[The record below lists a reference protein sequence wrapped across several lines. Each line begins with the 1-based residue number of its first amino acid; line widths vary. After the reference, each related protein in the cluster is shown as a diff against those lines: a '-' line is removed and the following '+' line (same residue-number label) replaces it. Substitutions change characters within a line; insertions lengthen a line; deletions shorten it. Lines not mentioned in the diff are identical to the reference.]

1 MNSVYGYVGATK
13 GMLPCVP
20 IAASVTATGR
30 RMIEQTSQLAQTL
43 VPGSQ
48 IVYGD
53 SVASYTPVIV
63 RVDKGPATVRTI
75 DSLGAGWT
83 VRTGCDKEM
92 CTECQGMEVWSD
104 GGWTSISSII
114 RHRTTKPMVR
124 VSTPTGLVDCT
135 TDHSLVLEDGTPVGP
150 LDVVCGTTKLLHA
163 ACTASSLSFPRTG
176 IVYRKSKTQLECA
189 FDFLLAT
196 ASGSDAVVSFHSG
209 MYYVTEV
216 APDES
221 IDDPTTI
228 RTVTPI
234 SYSPDDYVY
243 DLTTANHH
251 FAAGPGRL
259 VVHNTDSVMVI
270 LNLGEDKR
278 QDMHAHFAKAQWL
291 ADEVSKTFP
300 KPVELEFEKVSAAS

>member
-1 MNSVYGYVGATK
+1 
-13 GMLPCVP
+13 
-20 IAASVTATGR
+20 
-30 RMIEQTSQLAQTL
+30 
-43 VPGSQ
+43 
-48 IVYGD
+48 
-53 SVASYTPVIV
+53 
-63 RVDKGPATVRTI
+63 
-75 DSLGAGWT
+75 
-83 VRTGCDKEM
+83 
-92 CTECQGMEVWSD
+92 MEVWSD

-216 APDES
+216 A
-221 IDDPTTI
+221 
-228 RTVTPI
+228 
-234 SYSPDDYVY
+234 
-243 DLTTANHH
+243 
-251 FAAGPGRL
+251 
-259 VVHNTDSVMVI
+259 
-270 LNLGEDKR
+270 
-278 QDMHAHFAKAQWL
+278 
-291 ADEVSKTFP
+291 DEVSKTFP